1 MPSVPFAPD
10 VFTWPDDEPRLIGG
24 RCAGCGSVTFPQ
36 PPSCAR
42 CGSVEV
48 ERHLLPREGT
58 LWTFTTQGF
67 LPKEPYAGGETV
79 ETFQPFG
86 VGIIEL
92 GTEVRVESRLT
103 VADPE
108 ALDFGMP
115 MELVVVPFRT
125 EDDGTEVVTYAFAPV
140 EPADGQEQP

>member
-1 MPSVPFAPD
+1 MTSVPFADD
-10 VFTWPDDEPRLIGG
+10 VFTWPDDEPQLIGG

-48 ERHLLPREGT
+48 ERHLLPRQGT

-67 LPKEPYAGGETV
+67 LPKEPYASGETM
-79 ETFQPFG
+79 ETFRPFG
-86 VGIIEL
+86 VGIIQL
-92 GTEVRVESRLT
+92 GDEVRVESRLT

-108 ALDFGMP
+108 ALAFGMD

-125 EDDGTEVVTYAFAPV
+125 DDDGTEVVTYAFAPV
-140 EPADGQEQP
+140 EPADGGGPS

>member
-1 MPSVPFAPD
+1 MPSVPFADD

-24 RCAGCGSVTFPQ
+24 RCADCGSVTFPQ

-42 CGSVEV
+42 CGSVDV

-92 GTEVRVESRLT
+92 GDEVRVESRLT

-125 EDDGTEVVTYAFAPV
+125 EDDGTEVVSYAFAPV
-140 EPADGQEQP
+140 GEG

>member
-1 MPSVPFAPD
+1 MTTVPVAEGI
-10 VFTWPDDEPRLIGG
+10 FTFPADEPQLIGG

-92 GTEVRVESRLT
+92 GDEVRVESRLT